1 MFRCH
6 ILASAAAALL
16 LTCGVAQAHIVC
28 HGEYQVVEGQEIE
41 TPYCGDNHVAAIARR
56 HGMEVSNAEVRND
69 PATKDDICH
78 WLRSDARV
86 RPEC

>member
-1 MFRCH
+1 
-6 ILASAAAALL
+6 
-16 LTCGVAQAHIVC
+16 
-28 HGEYQVVEGQEIE
+28 
-41 TPYCGDNHVAAIARR
+41 
-56 HGMEVSNAEVRND
+56 VSNAEVRND